1 MSTFVALSGNASQ
14 KYDFLPKS
22 MPVLKKILQIIL
34 PLGLAVLL
42 FWLVY
47 RDMDFKQLATV
58 FKQGL
63 NAGWLLIAI
72 LLSVFSNVLRGL
84 RWRQLLEPISSGSR
98 RRTAILAVFVSYAVN
113 LLFPRA
119 GEVARCGIITKHD
132 GVSFSRTLGT
142 VVTERVF
149 DAVCLLLIA
158 VLAVLLQLGFFT
170 DFFSANPDSL
180 QRLLKLATSPYLLI
194 GVPALILGILL
205 LRRPFKKTRYYERI
219 KGFLLKLFEGM
230 KTIGT
235 LRHPLLFIGY
245 TLAIWLV
252 YFLMFYVGRFF
263 FSFDIPLGVLPMLSA
278 FVMGSLGVLAPVQG
292 GIGAYHFMVIY
303 TLTFYGIAAP
313 EAAIFALVVHGVQ
326 TLQSLLLGLA
336 AWVWLSVSRARMNND
351 KPGFLPGN

>member
-1 MSTFVALSGNASQ
+1 MSTFVALKGNASQ

-22 MPVLKKILQIIL
+22 MPLLKKILQIIL
-34 PLGLAVLL
+34 PLALAVLL

-47 RDMDFKQLATV
+47 RDMDFGQLLTV

-63 NAGWLLIAI
+63 NTGWLLAAI
-72 LLSVFSNVLRGL
+72 LLSVVSNVLRGL
-84 RWRQLLEPISSGSR
+84 RWRQLLEPISSDSR
-98 RRTAILAVFVSYAVN
+98 HRTAILAVFVSYAVN

-119 GEVARCGIITKHD
+119 GEVARCGLVTKHD

-149 DAVCLLLIA
+149 DAACLLLIA
-158 VLAVLLQLGFFT
+158 ILAILFQLGFFS
-170 DFFSANPDSL
+170 DFFNANPDSL
-180 QRLLKLATSPYLLI
+180 QRLLHLAMSPYLWLGMAI
-194 GVPALILGILL
+194 LILGALL
-205 LRRPFKKTRYYERI
+205 LKRPFKKSRYYERI
-219 KGFLLKLFEGM
+219 KGFLFKVFEGM
-230 KTIGT
+230 KTIIT
-235 LRHPLLFIGY
+235 LRQPLLFVGY

-263 FSFDIPLGVLPMLSA
+263 FPFEITLGVLPMLSA

-303 TLTFYGIAAP
+303 TLTFYGVAAP
-313 EAAIFALVVHGVQ
+313 EAAIFALVIHGVQ

-336 AWVWLSVSRARMNND
+336 AWVWLSAEKTRDAVF
-351 KPGFLPGN
+351 GQ